1 MVFLSKASHSNNTPR
16 GNMKLPSATSKLAL
30 LLLATLLLSSGMAQ
44 SNFGSANSK
53 ISSTNTVNKKKGAA
67 TVVDQVNH
75 VFESIQNI
83 INLGKEQ

>member
-16 GNMKLPSATSKLAL
+16 GNMKLPCAASKLAL

-44 SNFGSANSK
+44 SNFDSDNGK
-53 ISSTNTVNKKKGAA
+53 ISSSKVTNKKKGTA
-67 TVVDQVNH
+67 TVVDQVHH